1 MKEITLTLPDDL
13 VTNFRNLS
21 DEEKRMVSKFI
32 EDTLQPTGGDQTIMA
47 LTLLDRGFDVSLV
60 SKLSRLDETF
70 VGDLKKGLTAE

>member
-1 MKEITLTLPDDL
+1 
-13 VTNFRNLS
+13 
-21 DEEKRMVSKFI
+21 MVSKFI